1 MFPLSLS
8 LSLTSSS
15 TRSVKMTHTPHWS
28 EVKRKSQS
36 SRETNSLSASQAG
49 QGRFQWQ
56 RLMEVDLA
64 SQVPKVKF
72 LRETTDNIKNA
83 SYFVVFEGSS
93 GKTTDILRYYIHLI
107 TDFFFPTFFLTFF
120 PLCFGFF
127 CLSSSC
133 FSPFTNKLP
142 CCQ

>member
-56 RLMEVDLA
+56 CLMEVDLA

-72 LRETTDNIKNA
+72 LRETTDNITNA

-93 GKTTDILRYYIHLI
+93 GKTTDILKYYIYLI
-107 TDFFFPTFFLTFF
+107 TDFTFF

>member
-1 MFPLSLS
+1 MSSEVCAMFPLSLSVAQS

-56 RLMEVDLA
+56 RLMEVVLA
-64 SQVPKVKF
+64 SLVPKVKF
-72 LRETTDNIKNA
+72 LRETTDNITNA
-83 SYFVVFEGSS
+83 SFLLCVKEAV
-93 GKTTDILRYYIHLI
+93 ILQQ
-107 TDFFFPTFFLTFF
+107 TF
-120 PLCFGFF
+120 
-127 CLSSSC
+127 
-133 FSPFTNKLP
+133 
-142 CCQ
+142 